1 MKERRIRIGNQT
13 SHTARD
19 LLSPFDYA
27 IEQGFD
33 AFEWFP
39 DRADD
44 GRGWEEADL
53 GPGTREMIRA
63 AAARHDIRLS
73 VHAPW
78 RVDLTQPEGRR
89 RAWVS
94 LQLALD
100 VGASIL
106 VTHLYEAAGIEAYVS
121 GLVRFLDRLR
131 AASVR
136 LAIENTPQTGPEAF
150 NALFARLRGVR
161 PSTAARVGM
170 CLDLG
175 HANLAADTRND
186 FLQFVDR
193 LGPQVPVVHIHLHEN
208 YGDADTH
215 LPLFTGPAAANPLGI
230 ARFLERMKTRRY
242 AGAIILEQWP
252 DPPSQLDR
260 ARARLLD
267 ILHAHT
273 NQGTV
278 RNRATMVKNGQGQN
292 ETGST
297 VPFIERT

>member
-1 MKERRIRIGNQT
+1 MKQRRIRIGNQT
-13 SHTARD
+13 ARTARS
-19 LLSPFDYA
+19 LLSPFEYA
-27 IEQGFD
+27 IEHGFD

-63 AAARHDIRLS
+63 AATRHDIHLS
-73 VHAPW
+73 VHAPLCANL
-78 RVDLTQPEGRR
+78 VQPEGLDQAR
-89 RAWVS
+89 VS

-106 VTHLYEAAGIEAYVS
+106 VTHMPQATEMEAYVS
-121 GLVRFLDRLR
+121 GILRFLDSLKT
-131 AASVR
+131 ASVR
-136 LAIENTPQTGPEAF
+136 VAIENTPETGPEAF
-150 NALFARLRGVR
+150 NAFFARLARVR
-161 PSTAARVGM
+161 PSSTARVGM

-186 FLQFVDR
+186 FLRFIDR

-215 LPLFTGPAAANPLGI
+215 LPLFTGPAAANSLGI
-230 ARFLERMKTRRY
+230 AGFLERMKTRRFV
-242 AGAIILEQWP
+242 GAMILEQWP

-260 ARARLLD
+260 ARNSLLD
-267 ILHAHT
+267 MLYPRS
-273 NQGTV
+273 NRGTV
-278 RNRATMVKNGQGQN
+278 HQHAASDN
-292 ETGST
+292 
-297 VPFIERT
+297 